1 MWRRVHIR
9 KRAGAGWCVVEWGH
23 MNEMYI
29 AILGILLL
37 LAVFDLVVGVSND
50 AANFLNSAVGCN
62 AARRGV
68 VLAVAAAGIVL
79 GASLSGGMMEI
90 ARSGVFVPAQFS
102 FHGVMILFLAVMLTD
117 VILLDLFNTFGLPT
131 STTVSLVF
139 ELLGAAVAVALFTM
153 YEGGAD
159 AAQSLGA
166 YINSSKALT
175 IISGIFCSVAVAF
188 TCGCVVMWF
197 SRLLFSFRY
206 QRAYKYIGSL
216 WCAASLTAI
225 SYFAVFKGLK
235 HSSVVTPEMMAWLN
249 NNIGL
254 VVLGTLGVW
263 FVVSFILQYV
273 LRVNTLRITV
283 LAGTCA
289 LALAFAGND
298 LVNFI
303 GVFMA
308 AESSYH
314 IASAHAA
321 AGGSLEGLRM
331 GSLAEPVQAN
341 LGYLLAAGGIMV
353 LSLVFSK
360 KARTVT
366 ETEVKLA
373 RSSGVSKERFGSCLP
388 ARAAVRW
395 ALNASRFITRIT
407 PEPVARFVSRRFQP
421 LELSEDD
428 GSAFD
433 MVRASVNLTVSAL
446 LISLATSLKLP
457 LSTTYV
463 TFMVAMGS
471 SLADR
476 AWGRDSAVYR
486 ITGVMVVIGGWF
498 TTGLL
503 AFLAASITASVMMFG
518 GMWGVGAMLLVA
530 GGILV
535 KSAYMHRRKSAES
548 LPELNLDSPAVMREL
563 GEASVDRLGR
573 AYGIYRATVKALL
586 AEDYSALKRLRKK
599 ARELNRTLEAVQEDQ
614 ILPCLQTLPARLYDR
629 GQLVLRL
636 HENGLHVAEC
646 LLTVVK
652 AAYKH
657 IDNNHVGLTAEQ
669 GRDLLS
675 MSDRISAC
683 FPGLSLKLQSDG
695 GAGIEEMMAKSG
707 DLKLEFAQCIRE
719 HLIRA
724 EEDVVDMRNGILY
737 LNLLNETRAMVRHSF
752 ALLQDQAELFRSH
765 M

>member
-1 MWRRVHIR
+1 MSD
-9 KRAGAGWCVVEWGH
+9 
-23 MNEMYI
+23 MYI

-62 AARRGV
+62 AARRSV
-68 VLAVAAAGIVL
+68 VLAVAAVGIGI

-139 ELLGAAVAVALFTM
+139 ELLGAAVAVALFTIC
-153 YEGGAD
+153 ENGAGE
-159 AAQSLGA
+159 LGA
-166 YINSSKALT
+166 FINSSKSLT

-197 SRLLFSFRY
+197 SRLMFSFRY
-206 QRAYKYIGSL
+206 QTAYKYIGSL
-216 WCAASLTAI
+216 WCAVSLTAI

-235 HSSVVTPEMMAWLN
+235 HSSVVTPEMLHSLN
-249 NNIGL
+249 ENIAV
-254 VVLGTLGVW
+254 VVLGTLLFW
-263 FVVSFILQYV
+263 FVVSFILQYI
-273 LRVNTLRITV
+273 LRVNTLRVTV

-308 AESSYH
+308 AESSWH
-314 IASAHAA
+314 IASAHVA
-321 AGGSLEGLRM
+321 AGGALETLRM
-331 GSLAEPVQAN
+331 GSLADPVQAN
-341 LGYLLAAGGIMV
+341 IWYLLAAGGVMV
-353 LSLVFSK
+353 LALFFSK

-407 PEPVARFVSRRFQP
+407 PEPVARFVEKRFQP
-421 LELSEDD
+421 LELTEDD
-428 GSAFD
+428 GTAFD

-486 ITGVMVVIGGWF
+486 ITGVMVVVGGWF
-498 TTGLL
+498 MTGLA
-503 AFLAASITASVMMFG
+503 AFVAAAVTASVMMAG
-518 GMWGVGAMLLVA
+518 GVWGIGLMLA
-530 GGILV
+530 IAAGILV
-535 KSAYMHRRKSAES
+535 KSVYLHRRKNADA
-548 LPELNLDSPAVMREL
+548 LPELNLDSPAVLREL

-573 AYGIYRATVKALL
+573 SYGIYRATVKALL

-599 ARELNRTLEAVQEDQ
+599 TRELNRTLEAVKEDQ
-614 ILPCLQTLPARLYDR
+614 ILPCLQSLPARLYDR
-629 GQLVLRL
+629 GQLVLHL
-636 HENGLHVAEC
+636 HECSMQVAEC
-646 LLTVVK
+646 LLAVVK
-652 AAYKH
+652 ASYKH
-657 IDNNHVGLTAEQ
+657 IDNNHVGLNEEQ

-683 FPGLSLKLQSDG
+683 FPGLSLKLQSEG
-695 GAGIEEMMAKSG
+695 GAGIEAMMEQSG
-707 DLKLEFAQCIRE
+707 DLKAEFAECIRR

-724 EEDVVDMRNGILY
+724 EEDVLDMRNGILY

-752 ALLQDQAELFRSH
+752 ALLREQAELFRTH
-765 M
+765 V

>member
-1 MWRRVHIR
+1 
-9 KRAGAGWCVVEWGH
+9 

-79 GASLSGGMMEI
+79 GSSLSGGMMEI

-102 FHGVMILFLAVMLTD
+102 FHGVMMLFLAVMLTD

-153 YEGGAD
+153 YENGVGE
-159 AAQSLGA
+159 LGE

-235 HSSVVTPEMMAWLN
+235 HSSVVTPELLEWLN
-249 NNIGL
+249 SHIG
-254 VVLGTLGVW
+254 VVVMATLLLW
-263 FVVSFILQYV
+263 FVVSFVLQYG
-273 LRVNTLRITV
+273 LKVNTLRITV

-314 IASAHAA
+314 IASTHVA
-321 AGGSLEGLRM
+321 AGGSLESLRM
-331 GSLAEPVQAN
+331 GSLADPVQAN
-341 LGYLLAAGGIMV
+341 IWYLLAAGAVMV
-353 LSLVFSK
+353 LALIFSK

-373 RSSGVSKERFGSCLP
+373 RSNGVSKERFGSCLP

-395 ALNASRFITRIT
+395 ALNAARFITRIT
-407 PEPVARFVSRRFQP
+407 PVPVARFVGRRFEA
-421 LELSEDD
+421 LDVSEDD
-428 GSAFD
+428 GTAFD

-503 AFLAASITASVMMFG
+503 AFLAAGITASVMMYG
-518 GMWGVGAMLLVA
+518 GMWGVALMLLVA

-535 KSAYMHRRKSAES
+535 KSAYLHRRKNTEP
-548 LPELNLDSPAVMREL
+548 LPELNLDSPAVLREL

-586 AEDYSALKRLRKK
+586 AEDYTALKRLRKK
-599 ARELNRTLEAVQEDQ
+599 TRELHRTLEAVQEDQ
-614 ILPCLQTLPARLYDR
+614 ILPCMQTLPARLYDK
-629 GQLVLRL
+629 GQLILRL
-636 HENGLHVAEC
+636 HENSLKMAGS

-657 IDNNHVGLTAEQ
+657 IDNNHVGLDAGQ

-675 MSDRISAC
+675 MSNRISAC
-683 FPGLSLKLQSDG
+683 FPGLSLRLQQDG
-695 GAGIEEMMAKSG
+695 GAGIEEMMAQSG
-707 DLKLEFAQCIRE
+707 DLKAEFAQCIRE

-724 EEDVVDMRNGILY
+724 EEDVIDMRTGILY

-765 M
+765 V

>member
-1 MWRRVHIR
+1 
-9 KRAGAGWCVVEWGH
+9 
-23 MNEMYI
+23 MNEIYI

-62 AARRGV
+62 AARRSM
-68 VLAVAAAGIVL
+68 VLGVAAVGIVL

-90 ARSGVFVPAQFS
+90 ARSGVFVPSQFS

-139 ELLGAAVAVALFTM
+139 ELLGAAVAVALFTIC
-153 YEGGAD
+153 EGGENV
-159 AAQSLGA
+159 AQNLGA
-166 YINSSKALT
+166 YINSYKSLT

-206 QRAYKYIGSL
+206 QRAYKYIGAL

-235 HSSVVTPEMMAWLN
+235 HSSVVTPEMLAWLN
-249 NNIGL
+249 SNICY

-263 FVVSFILQYV
+263 FVISFILQY
-273 LRVNTLRITV
+273 LLHVNTLRFTV

-314 IASAHAA
+314 IASAHVA
-321 AGGSLEGLRM
+321 AGGTLDTLRM
-331 GSLAEPVQAN
+331 GSLSAPVQAN
-341 LGYLLAAGGIMV
+341 IWYLLAAGGVMV
-353 LSLVFSK
+353 LALIFSK

-373 RSSGVSKERFGSCLP
+373 RSNGVSKERFGSCLP

-395 ALNASRFITRIT
+395 TLNVSRFITRIT
-407 PEPVARFVSRRFQP
+407 PAPIARFVSKRFEA

-428 GSAFD
+428 GTAFD
-433 MVRASVNLTVSAL
+433 MVRASVNLTISAL

-503 AFLAASITASVMMFG
+503 AFLAAGITASVMMFG
-518 GMWGVGAMLLVA
+518 GMWGIVLMLLVA
-530 GGILV
+530 GCILV
-535 KSAYMHRRKSAES
+535 KSAYIHRRKNADT
-548 LPELNLDSPAVMREL
+548 LPELDLNSAETMREL
-563 GEASVDRLGR
+563 GENSADRLGC
-573 AYGIYRATVKALL
+573 AYGIYRAAVKALL
-586 AEDYSALKRLRKK
+586 EEDYSALKRLRKK
-599 ARELNRTLEAVQEDQ
+599 ARELNRTLQAIKEDQ
-614 ILPCLQTLPARLYDR
+614 ILPCLQTLPARLYDK
-629 GQLVLRL
+629 GQLALRL
-636 HENGLHVAEC
+636 HENSINVSEC
-646 LLTVVK
+646 LLTIVK
-652 AAYKH
+652 NCYKH
-657 IDNNHVGLTAEQ
+657 IANNHVGLTLEQ

-675 MSDRISAC
+675 MSNRISAC
-683 FPGLSLKLQSDG
+683 FPGLSIKLQSEG
-695 GAGIEEMMAKSG
+695 GSGIEEMMAQSG
-707 DLKLEFAQCIRE
+707 DLKSEFAQCIRA

-724 EEDVVDMRNGILY
+724 EEDEMDMRNGILY

-752 ALLQDQAELFRSH
+752 LLLQDQSELFRLH
-765 M
+765 T

>member
-1 MWRRVHIR
+1 
-9 KRAGAGWCVVEWGH
+9 

-29 AILGILLL
+29 AILVILLL

-62 AARRGV
+62 AARRSV
-68 VLAVAAAGIVL
+68 VLAVAAVGIVL

-139 ELLGAAVAVALFTM
+139 ELLGAAVVVALFTI
-153 YEGGAD
+153 YEGSEGV
-159 AAQSLGA
+159 AQELGA

-188 TCGCVVMWF
+188 TCGCIVMWF

-206 QRAYKYIGSL
+206 QKTYKYIGAL
-216 WCAASLTAI
+216 WCAVSLTAI

-235 HSSVVTPEMMAWLN
+235 HSSVMPKELLAQMN
-249 NNIGL
+249 DNIGML
-254 VVLGTLGVW
+254 VLITLVGW
-263 FVVSFILQYV
+263 FVISCILQYIFK
-273 LRVNTLRITV
+273 VNTLRISV
-283 LAGTCA
+283 LAGTGA

-308 AESSYH
+308 AESSFD
-314 IASAHAA
+314 IASAHVA
-321 AGGSLEGLRM
+321 AGGSLENLRM
-331 GSLAEPVQAN
+331 ASLATPVQADI
-341 LGYLLAAGGIMV
+341 LYLMAAGGVMV
-353 LSLVFSK
+353 LALIFSK

-373 RSSGVSKERFGSCLP
+373 RGNGVGKERFGSCLP

-395 ALNASRFITRIT
+395 ALNFSKWISRIT
-407 PEPVARFVSRRFQP
+407 PKPIADFVGKRFAP

-433 MVRASVNLTVSAL
+433 LVRASVNLTVAAL

-486 ITGVMVVIGGWF
+486 ITGVMIVIGGWF

-503 AFLAASITASVMMFG
+503 AFLAAGITAAVMMFG
-518 GMWGVGAMLLVA
+518 GMYGVGLMMLVA

-535 KSAYMHRRKSAES
+535 KSAYLHRNKNTDN
-548 LPELNLDSPAVMREL
+548 LPAIDLTSPAEMRNL
-563 GEASVDRLGR
+563 SEAAADRLGR
-573 AYGIYRATVKALL
+573 IYGIYRATVKALL
-586 AEDYSALKRLRKK
+586 EEDYAAAKRLRKK
-599 ARELNRTLEAVQEDQ
+599 ARELKRTLCAIQDDQ
-614 ILPCLQTLPARLYDR
+614 IMPCIQALPSSQYEKGKLALH
-629 GQLVLRL
+629 L
-636 HENGLHVAEC
+636 HENSMKVAEC

-652 AAYKH
+652 ACYKH
-657 IDNNHVGLTAEQ
+657 IDNNHTGLTDEQ

-675 MSDRISAC
+675 MSNKISAY
-683 FPGLSLKLQSDG
+683 FPGLTLKLQNDSGTGMEELISQSD
-695 GAGIEEMMAKSG
+695 K
-707 DLKLEFAQCIRE
+707 LKEEFAQCIKA

-724 EEDVVDMRNGILY
+724 EEDEIDMRNGILY
-737 LNLLNETRAMVRHSF
+737 LNLLNETRAMVRYSF
-752 ALLQDQAELFRSH
+752 ALLQVQAEIFRSLK
-765 M
+765 

>member
-1 MWRRVHIR
+1 
-9 KRAGAGWCVVEWGH
+9 

-90 ARSGVFVPAQFS
+90 ARSGVFVPTQFS

-139 ELLGAAVAVALFTM
+139 ELLGAAVAVALFTI
-153 YEGGAD
+153 YENGAGE
-159 AAQSLGA
+159 LGSF
-166 YINSSKALT
+166 INSSKSLT

-206 QRAYKYIGSL
+206 QRTYKYIGSL
-216 WCAASLTAI
+216 WCAVSLTAI

-235 HSSVVTPEMMAWLN
+235 HSSVVTPEMLQFLN
-249 NNIGL
+249 GNIAM
-254 VVLGTLGVW
+254 VVLGTLLFW
-263 FVVSFILQYV
+263 FVVSFILQYI

-314 IASAHAA
+314 IASAHVA
-321 AGGSLEGLRM
+321 AGGALESLRM

-341 LGYLLAAGGIMV
+341 IWYLLAAGGVMV
-353 LSLVFSK
+353 LALIFSK

-395 ALNASRFITRIT
+395 ALGASRFITRIT
-407 PEPVARFVSRRFQP
+407 PAPVARFVGKRFQP
-421 LELSEDD
+421 LELTEDD
-428 GSAFD
+428 GTAFD

-498 TTGLL
+498 MTGLA
-503 AFLAASITASVMMFG
+503 AFVAAVITASVMMCG
-518 GMWGVGAMLLVA
+518 GIWGIGLMLA
-530 GGILV
+530 IAAGILV
-535 KSAYMHRRKSAES
+535 KSAYLHRRKNAEV
-548 LPELNLDSPAVMREL
+548 LPELNLDSPAVLREL

-573 AYGIYRATVKALL
+573 SYGIYRATVKALL

-599 ARELNRTLEAVQEDQ
+599 ARELNRMLEAVKEDQ
-614 ILPCLQTLPARLYDR
+614 ILPCLHSLPARLYDR
-629 GQLVLRL
+629 GQLILRL
-636 HENGLHVAEC
+636 HDSSMQVAEC
-646 LLTVVK
+646 LLCVVK
-652 AAYKH
+652 ASYKH

-675 MSDRISAC
+675 MSDRISDC
-683 FPGLSLKLQSDG
+683 FPGLSIKLQSEG
-695 GAGIEEMMAKSG
+695 GAGIEAMMEQSG
-707 DLKLEFAQCIRE
+707 DLKAEFAECIRH

-724 EEDVVDMRNGILY
+724 EEDVMDMRNGILY

-752 ALLQDQAELFRSH
+752 ALLKEQAELFRTH
-765 M
+765 V

>member
-1 MWRRVHIR
+1 
-9 KRAGAGWCVVEWGH
+9 

-62 AARRGV
+62 AARRSV
-68 VLAVAAAGIVL
+68 VLAVAAVGIIM

-90 ARSGVFVPAQFS
+90 ARSGVFMPAQFS

-139 ELLGAAVAVALFTM
+139 ELLGAAVAVALFTIA
-153 YEGGAD
+153 EKGAGELAD
-159 AAQSLGA
+159 
-166 YINSSKALT
+166 YINSSKSLT

-206 QRAYKYIGSL
+206 QRAYKYIGAL
-216 WCAASLTAI
+216 WCAVSLTAI

-235 HSSVVTPEMMAWLN
+235 HSSVVTPEMLAWLN
-249 NNIGL
+249 ANIAV
-254 VVLGTLGVW
+254 VVLGTLAVW
-263 FVVSFILQYV
+263 FVISCVLQYG
-273 LRVNTLRITV
+273 LRVNTLRVTV

-314 IASAHAA
+314 IASAHVA
-321 AGGSLEGLRM
+321 AGGSLDALSM
-331 GSLAEPVQAN
+331 GALADPVRAN
-341 LGYLLAAGGIMV
+341 LWYLLAAGGVMV
-353 LSLVFSK
+353 LALIFSK

-373 RSSGVSKERFGSCLP
+373 RSNAVSKERFGSCLP

-407 PEPVARFVSRRFQP
+407 PEPVARFVGKRFEP

-428 GSAFD
+428 GAAFD

-503 AFLAASITASVMMFG
+503 AFLAACITASVMMAG
-518 GMWGVGAMLLVA
+518 GIWGIAFMLVLA
-530 GGILV
+530 GGILL
-535 KSAYMHRRKSAES
+535 KSAYLHRRKNAEP
-548 LPELNLDSPAVMREL
+548 LPELNLDSSVVLREL

-573 AYGIYRATVKALL
+573 SYGIYRATVKALL
-586 AEDYSALKRLRKK
+586 AEDYTALKRLRKK
-599 ARELNRTLEAVQEDQ
+599 ARELNRTLEAVKEDQ
-614 ILPCLQTLPARLYDR
+614 ILPCLQSLPSRLYDR
-629 GQLVLRL
+629 GQMVMRL
-636 HENGLHVAEC
+636 HESSMRVAEC
-646 LLTVVK
+646 LLSLVK
-652 AAYKH
+652 ASYKH

-669 GRDLLS
+669 GDDLLS
-675 MSDRISAC
+675 MSNRISAC
-683 FPGLSLKLQSDG
+683 FPGLSIKLQSDG
-695 GAGIEEMMAKSG
+695 GAGIEQMMEQSG
-707 DLKLEFAQCIRE
+707 DLKAEFAECIRR

-724 EEDVVDMRNGILY
+724 EEDVSDMRNGILY
-737 LNLLNETRAMVRHSF
+737 LNLLNETRAMVRYSF
-752 ALLQDQAELFRSH
+752 ALLKEQAELYRNADFR
-765 M
+765 MQNPRECRFQNAECRM

>member
-1 MWRRVHIR
+1 
-9 KRAGAGWCVVEWGH
+9 

-62 AARRGV
+62 AARRSIIMG
-68 VLAVAAAGIVL
+68 VAAVGIIL

-90 ARSGVFVPAQFS
+90 ARSGVFMPAQFS

-139 ELLGAAVAVALFTM
+139 ELLGAAVAVALFSIH
-153 YEGGAD
+153 ESGSSAN
-159 AAQSLGA
+159 LGD
-166 YINSSKALT
+166 YINSSKSLT

-206 QRAYKYIGSL
+206 QKTYKYIGSL

-235 HSSVVTPEMMAWLN
+235 HSSVVTPEMLEWLN
-249 NNIGL
+249 SNIAV
-254 VVLGTLGVW
+254 VVLGTLLFW
-263 FVVSFILQYV
+263 FVISFILQYI
-273 LRVNTLRITV
+273 LRVNTLRVTV
-283 LAGTCA
+283 LSGTGA

-308 AESSYH
+308 AESSFH
-314 IASAHAA
+314 IAHAHVA
-321 AGGSLEGLRM
+321 AGGAVESLYM
-331 GSLAEPVQAN
+331 GSLADPVQAN
-341 LGYLLAAGGIMV
+341 TWYLLAAGGVMV
-353 LSLVFSK
+353 LALIFSK

-373 RSSGVSKERFGSCLP
+373 RSSGVTKERFGSCLP

-395 ALNASRFITRIT
+395 TLNAVRLVTRIT
-407 PEPVARFVSRRFQP
+407 PEPVARFVGKRFQP
-421 LELSEDD
+421 LELTEDD
-428 GSAFD
+428 GTAFD

-498 TTGLL
+498 MTGLT
-503 AFLAASITASVMMFG
+503 AFLAASITASVMMAG
-518 GMWGVGAMLLVA
+518 GMWGIAAMLLLA

-535 KSAYMHRRKSAES
+535 KSAWLHRRKSAEA
-548 LPELNLDSPAVMREL
+548 LPELNLDSPAVLREL
-563 GEASVDRLGR
+563 GEVSVDRLGR

-599 ARELNRTLEAVQEDQ
+599 ARELNRTLEAVKEDQ
-614 ILPCLQTLPARLYDR
+614 ILPCLQSLPARLYDR
-629 GQLVLRL
+629 GQMVMRL
-636 HENGLHVAEC
+636 HESSMSVAAC
-646 LLTVVK
+646 LLTLVK
-652 AAYKH
+652 ASYKH
-657 IDNNHVGLTAEQ
+657 IDNNHVGLTEEQ

-683 FPGLSLKLQSDG
+683 FPGLSIKLQSDG
-695 GAGIEEMMAKSG
+695 GAGIEQMMEQSG
-707 DLKLEFAQCIRE
+707 DLKSEFAECIRR

-724 EEDVVDMRNGILY
+724 EEDVMDMRNGILY

-752 ALLQDQAELFRSH
+752 ALLREQAELFRQH
-765 M
+765 V

>member
-1 MWRRVHIR
+1 
-9 KRAGAGWCVVEWGH
+9 

-29 AILGILLL
+29 AILVILLM
-37 LAVFDLVVGVSND
+37 LAIFDLIVGVSND
-50 AANFLNSAVGCN
+50 AANFLNSAVGCH
-62 AARRGV
+62 AARRSV
-68 VLAVAAAGIVL
+68 VIAVAATGIVL

-139 ELLGAAVAVALFTM
+139 ELLGAAVAVALCTIC
-153 YEGGAD
+153 EGGENI
-159 AAQSLGA
+159 AQNLGA

-206 QRAYKYIGSL
+206 RNAYKYIGSL

-235 HSSVVTPEMMAWLN
+235 HSSIVTPDMMTWLN
-249 NNIGL
+249 NNIGI

-263 FVVSFILQYV
+263 FVISFLLQYV

-308 AESSYH
+308 SESSYH
-314 IASAHAA
+314 IASAHVA
-321 AGGSLEGLRM
+321 AGGTLDSLRM
-331 GSLAEPVQAN
+331 GSLAAPVQAN
-341 LGYLLAAGGIMV
+341 IWYLLAAGGVMV
-353 LSLVFSK
+353 LALIFSK

-373 RSSGVSKERFGSCLP
+373 RSNGVTKERFGSCLP

-395 ALNASRFITRIT
+395 ALNVSRFITRIT
-407 PEPVARFVSRRFQP
+407 PAPVARFVGKRFEP

-428 GSAFD
+428 GTAFD
-433 MVRASVNLTVSAL
+433 MVRASVNLTISAL

-503 AFLAASITASVMMFG
+503 AFLAACITAAVMMLG
-518 GMWGVGAMLLVA
+518 GMWGVGLMLLVA

-535 KSAYMHRRKSAES
+535 KSAYLHRHKNAES
-548 LPELNLDSPAVMREL
+548 LPELDLNSPTVMYEL
-563 GEASVDRLGR
+563 GENSVDRLGR

-599 ARELNRTLEAVQEDQ
+599 TRELNRTLVAIREDQ
-614 ILPCLQTLPARLYDR
+614 ILPCLQTLPARLYDK

-636 HENGLHVAEC
+636 HENSLMVAGC
-646 LLTVVK
+646 LLTMVK
-652 AAYKH
+652 ASYKH
-657 IDNNHVGLTAEQ
+657 IDNNHVGLTADQ

-675 MSDRISAC
+675 MSDRISTC
-683 FPGLSLKLQSDG
+683 FPGLALKLQSDSG
-695 GAGIEEMMAKSG
+695 SGIEDMMAQSG
-707 DLKLEFAQCIRE
+707 DLKSEFAECIRA

-765 M
+765 T

>member
-1 MWRRVHIR
+1 
-9 KRAGAGWCVVEWGH
+9 

-62 AARRGV
+62 AARRSV
-68 VLAVAAAGIVL
+68 VLAVAAVGLVL

-139 ELLGAAVAVALFTM
+139 ELLGAAVAVALFTI
-153 YEGGAD
+153 YENGAGE
-159 AAQSLGA
+159 LGEF
-166 YINSSKALT
+166 INSSKSLT

-206 QRAYKYIGSL
+206 QTAYKYIGSL

-235 HSSVVTPEMMAWLN
+235 HSSVVTPEMLAFLN
-249 NNIGL
+249 ANIGL
-254 VVLGTLGVW
+254 VVLGTLLFW
-263 FVVSFILQYV
+263 FVVSFVLQYI

-283 LAGTCA
+283 LAGTMA

-308 AESSYH
+308 AESSWH
-314 IASAHAA
+314 IASAHVA
-321 AGGSLEGLRM
+321 AGGALETLRM
-331 GSLAEPVQAN
+331 GSLADPVQAN
-341 LGYLLAAGGIMV
+341 IWYLLAAGGVMV
-353 LSLVFSK
+353 LALFFSK

-407 PEPVARFVSRRFQP
+407 PEPVARFVGKRFQP
-421 LELSEDD
+421 LELTEDD
-428 GSAFD
+428 GTAFD

-486 ITGVMVVIGGWF
+486 ITGVMVVVGGWF
-498 TTGLL
+498 MTGLA
-503 AFLAASITASVMMFG
+503 AFVAAAVTATVMMAG
-518 GMWGVGAMLLVA
+518 GVWGIGLMLA
-530 GGILV
+530 IAAGILV
-535 KSAYMHRRKSAES
+535 KSAYLHRRKNADA
-548 LPELNLDSPAVMREL
+548 LPELDLDSPAVLREL

-573 AYGIYRATVKALL
+573 SYGIYRATVKALL
-586 AEDYSALKRLRKK
+586 AEDYSSLKRLRKK
-599 ARELNRTLEAVQEDQ
+599 ARELNRTLEAVKEDQ
-614 ILPCLQTLPARLYDR
+614 ILPCVQTLPARLYDR
-629 GQLVLRL
+629 GQLVLHL
-636 HENGLHVAEC
+636 HECSMQVAEC
-646 LLTVVK
+646 LLAVVK
-652 AAYKH
+652 ASYKH
-657 IDNNHVGLTAEQ
+657 IDNNHVGLTEEQ

-683 FPGLSLKLQSDG
+683 FPGLSLKLQSEG
-695 GAGIEEMMAKSG
+695 GAGIETMMEQSG
-707 DLKLEFAQCIRE
+707 DLKAEFAECIRR

-724 EEDVVDMRNGILY
+724 EEDVLDMRNGILY

-752 ALLQDQAELFRSH
+752 ALLKEQAELYRNADFSMQNPRECRFQNAECR

>member
-1 MWRRVHIR
+1 
-9 KRAGAGWCVVEWGH
+9 

-102 FHGVMILFLAVMLTD
+102 FHGVMMLFLAVMLTD

-139 ELLGAAVAVALFTM
+139 ELLGAAVAVALFTI
-153 YEGGAD
+153 YENGA
-159 AAQSLGA
+159 GEIGEF
-166 YINSSKALT
+166 INSSKSLT

-235 HSSVVTPEMMAWLN
+235 HSSVVTPEMLQFLN
-249 NNIGL
+249 GNIAM
-254 VVLGTLGVW
+254 VVLGTLLFW
-263 FVVSFILQYV
+263 FVVSFILQYI
-273 LRVNTLRITV
+273 LRVNTMRITV

-314 IASAHAA
+314 IASAHVA
-321 AGGSLEGLRM
+321 AGGALESLRM

-341 LGYLLAAGGIMV
+341 IWYLLAAGGVMV
-353 LSLVFSK
+353 LALVFSK

-373 RSSGVSKERFGSCLP
+373 RSNGVSKERFGSCLP

-395 ALNASRFITRIT
+395 ALGASRFITRIT
-407 PEPVARFVSRRFQP
+407 PEPVARFVGQRFQP
-421 LELSEDD
+421 LELTEDD
-428 GSAFD
+428 GTAFD

-498 TTGLL
+498 MTGLL
-503 AFLAASITASVMMFG
+503 AFLAAGITASVMMAG
-518 GMWGVGAMLLVA
+518 GIWGVALMLA
-530 GGILV
+530 IAAGILV
-535 KSAYMHRRKSAES
+535 KSAYLHRRKNVEA
-548 LPELNLDSPAVMREL
+548 LPELNLDSPAVLREL

-573 AYGIYRATVKALL
+573 SYGIYRATVKALL

-599 ARELNRTLEAVQEDQ
+599 TRELNRTLEAVKEDQ
-614 ILPCLQTLPARLYDR
+614 ILPCLHSLPARLYDR
-629 GQLVLRL
+629 GQLILRL
-636 HENGLHVAEC
+636 HDSSMQVAEC
-646 LLTVVK
+646 LLSVVK
-652 AAYKH
+652 ASYKH

-683 FPGLSLKLQSDG
+683 FPGLSIKLQSEG
-695 GAGIEEMMAKSG
+695 GAGIESM
-707 DLKLEFAQCIRE
+707 
-719 HLIRA
+719 
-724 EEDVVDMRNGILY
+724 
-737 LNLLNETRAMVRHSF
+737 
-752 ALLQDQAELFRSH
+752 
-765 M
+765 

>member
-1 MWRRVHIR
+1 
-9 KRAGAGWCVVEWGH
+9 

-68 VLAVAAAGIVL
+68 VLAVAAVGIVL

-139 ELLGAAVAVALFTM
+139 ELLGAAVAVALFTI
-153 YEGGAD
+153 YENGAGE
-159 AAQSLGA
+159 LGA
-166 YINSSKALT
+166 FINSSKSLT

-206 QRAYKYIGSL
+206 QRAYRYIGSL
-216 WCAASLTAI
+216 WCAVSLTAI

-235 HSSVVTPEMMAWLN
+235 HSSVVTPEMVQFLN
-249 NNIGL
+249 GNIAM
-254 VVLGTLGVW
+254 
-263 FVVSFILQYV
+263 FVVSFILQYI

-314 IASAHAA
+314 IASAHVA
-321 AGGSLEGLRM
+321 AGGALETLRM

-341 LGYLLAAGGIMV
+341 IWYLLAAGGVMV
-353 LSLVFSK
+353 LALIFSK

-373 RSSGVSKERFGSCLP
+373 RSNGVSKERFGSCLP

-395 ALNASRFITRIT
+395 ALGASRFITRIT
-407 PEPVARFVSRRFQP
+407 PEPVARFVGQRFQP
-421 LELSEDD
+421 LELTEDD
-428 GSAFD
+428 GTAFD

-498 TTGLL
+498 MTGLA
-503 AFLAASITASVMMFG
+503 AFVAAAITASVMMCG
-518 GMWGVGAMLLVA
+518 GIWGIGLMLA
-530 GGILV
+530 IAAGILV
-535 KSAYMHRRKSAES
+535 KSAYLHRRKNAES
-548 LPELNLDSPAVMREL
+548 LPELNLDSPAVLREL

-573 AYGIYRATVKALL
+573 SYGIYRATVKALL

-599 ARELNRTLEAVQEDQ
+599 TRELNRTLEAVKEDQ
-614 ILPCLQTLPARLYDR
+614 ILPCLHSLPARLYDR
-629 GQLVLRL
+629 GQLILRL
-636 HENGLHVAEC
+636 HDSSMQVAEC
-646 LLTVVK
+646 LLSVVK
-652 AAYKH
+652 ASYKH

-669 GRDLLS
+669 GSDLLS
-675 MSDRISAC
+675 MSDRISTC
-683 FPGLSLKLQSDG
+683 FPGLSIKLQSEG
-695 GAGIEEMMAKSG
+695 GAGIEAMMEQSG
-707 DLKLEFAQCIRE
+707 DLKAEFAECIRH

-724 EEDVVDMRNGILY
+724 EEDVLDMRNGILY

-752 ALLQDQAELFRSH
+752 ALLKEQSELFRTH
-765 M
+765 V

>member
-1 MWRRVHIR
+1 
-9 KRAGAGWCVVEWGH
+9 

-62 AARRGV
+62 AARRSV
-68 VLAVAAAGIVL
+68 VLAVAAVGIVL
-79 GASLSGGMMEI
+79 GSSLSGGMMEI

-102 FHGVMILFLAVMLTD
+102 FHGVMMLFLAVMLTD

-139 ELLGAAVAVALFTM
+139 ELLGAAVAVALFTIS
-153 YEGGAD
+153 EGGAGV
-159 AAQSLGA
+159 SLNLGD
-166 YINSSKALT
+166 YINSSKSLT

-197 SRLLFSFRY
+197 SRVLFSFHY
-206 QRAYKYIGSL
+206 QRMYRYVGAL
-216 WCAASLTAI
+216 WCAVSLTAI

-235 HSSVVTPEMMAWLN
+235 HSSVVTPQMLAWLN
-249 NNIGL
+249 SNIAA
-254 VVLGTLGVW
+254 VVLGTLLFW
-263 FVVSFILQYV
+263 FLVSCILQYA

-314 IASAHAA
+314 IASAHVA
-321 AGGSLEGLRM
+321 AGGSLETLRM
-331 GSLAEPVQAN
+331 GSLADPVQAN
-341 LGYLLAAGGIMV
+341 IWYLLAAGGVMV
-353 LSLVFSK
+353 LALCFSR

-373 RSSGVSKERFGSCLP
+373 RSSAVNKERFGSCLP

-395 ALNASRFITRIT
+395 SLNTARFITRIT
-407 PEPVARFVSRRFQP
+407 PEPLARFIGGRFRT
-421 LELSEDD
+421 LELTEDD

-503 AFLAASITASVMMFG
+503 AFLAACITASVMMCG
-518 GMWGVGAMLLVA
+518 GIWGVLLMLLVA
-530 GGILV
+530 GGVLV
-535 KSAYMHRRKSAES
+535 KSAHMHRRKNAAP
-548 LPELNLDSPAVMREL
+548 LPELDLDSPSVLREL

-573 AYGIYRATVKALL
+573 AYGIYRAMVKALL

-599 ARELNRTLEAVQEDQ
+599 ARELNRTLQAVKEDQ
-614 ILPCLQTLPARLYDR
+614 VLPCLQHLPARLYER

-636 HENGLHVAEC
+636 HESSMSVAEC
-646 LLTVVK
+646 MLAAVK
-652 AAYKH
+652 ASYRH
-657 IDNNHVGLTAEQ
+657 IDNNHAGLTAEQ
-669 GRDLLS
+669 GSDLLS

-683 FPGLSLKLQSDG
+683 FPGLSLKLQSDA
-695 GAGIEEMMAKSG
+695 GAGIEEMMAQSG
-707 DLKLEFAQCIRE
+707 DLSAEFAECIRR
-719 HLIRA
+719 HLVRA
-724 EEDVVDMRNGILY
+724 EEDVVNMRNGILY

-752 ALLQDQAELFRSH
+752 SLLREQAELFRLH
-765 M
+765 V

>member
-1 MWRRVHIR
+1 
-9 KRAGAGWCVVEWGH
+9 

-29 AILGILLL
+29 AILVILLM
-37 LAVFDLVVGVSND
+37 LAIFDLIVGVSND
-50 AANFLNSAVGCN
+50 AANFLNSAVGCH
-62 AARRGV
+62 AARRSV
-68 VLAVAAAGIVL
+68 VIAVAATGIVL

-139 ELLGAAVAVALFTM
+139 ELLGAAVAVALCTIC
-153 YEGGAD
+153 EGGENI
-159 AAQSLGA
+159 AQNLGA

-197 SRLLFSFRY
+197 SRLVFSFRY
-206 QRAYKYIGSL
+206 QSAYKYIGAL
-216 WCAASLTAI
+216 WCAVSLTAI

-235 HSSVVTPEMMAWLN
+235 YSSVVTPDMMTWLN
-249 NNIGL
+249 NNIGI
-254 VVLGTLGVW
+254 VVLATLGVW
-263 FVVSFILQYV
+263 FVVSFLLQYV

-314 IASAHAA
+314 IASAHVA
-321 AGGSLEGLRM
+321 AGGTLDSLRM
-331 GSLAEPVQAN
+331 GSLAAPVQAN
-341 LGYLLAAGGIMV
+341 IWYLLAAGGVMV
-353 LSLVFSK
+353 LALIFSK

-373 RSSGVSKERFGSCLP
+373 RSNGVTKERFGSCLP

-395 ALNASRFITRIT
+395 ALNVSRFITRIT
-407 PEPVARFVSRRFQP
+407 PAPVARFVGKRFEP

-428 GSAFD
+428 GTAFD
-433 MVRASVNLTVSAL
+433 MVRASVNLTISAL

-503 AFLAASITASVMMFG
+503 AFLAASITATVMMLG
-518 GMWGVGAMLLVA
+518 GMWGVGFMLLVA

-535 KSAYMHRRKSAES
+535 KSAYLHRRKNA
-548 LPELNLDSPAVMREL
+548 DSPAELDLSSPTVMQEL
-563 GEASVDRLGR
+563 GEDSVNRLGR
-573 AYGIYRATVKALL
+573 IYGIYRATVKALL

-599 ARELNRTLEAVQEDQ
+599 TRELNRTLVAIREDQ
-614 ILPCLQTLPARLYDR
+614 ILPCLQTLPARLYDK

-636 HENGLHVAEC
+636 HENSLMVAGC
-646 LLTVVK
+646 LLTMVK
-652 AAYKH
+652 ASYKH
-657 IDNNHVGLTAEQ
+657 IDNNHVGLTADQ

-675 MSDRISAC
+675 MSDRISTC
-683 FPGLSLKLQSDG
+683 FPGLALKLQSDSG
-695 GAGIEEMMAKSG
+695 SGIEEMMAQSG
-707 DLKLEFAQCIRE
+707 DLNSEFAQCIRA

-765 M
+765 T

>member
-1 MWRRVHIR
+1 
-9 KRAGAGWCVVEWGH
+9 

-62 AARRGV
+62 AARRSIIMG
-68 VLAVAAAGIVL
+68 VAAVGIIL

-90 ARSGVFVPAQFS
+90 ARSGVFMPAQFS

-139 ELLGAAVAVALFTM
+139 ELLGAAVAVALFSIH
-153 YEGGAD
+153 ESGSSAN
-159 AAQSLGA
+159 LGD
-166 YINSSKALT
+166 YINSSKSLT

-206 QRAYKYIGSL
+206 QKTYKYIGSL

-235 HSSVVTPEMMAWLN
+235 HSSVVTLEMLEWLN
-249 NNIGL
+249 SNIAV
-254 VVLGTLGVW
+254 VVLGTLLFW
-263 FVVSFILQYV
+263 FVISFILQYI
-273 LRVNTLRITV
+273 LRVNTLRVTV
-283 LAGTCA
+283 LAGTGA

-308 AESSYH
+308 AESSFH
-314 IASAHAA
+314 IAHAHVA
-321 AGGSLEGLRM
+321 AGGAVESLYM
-331 GSLAEPVQAN
+331 GSLADPVQAN
-341 LGYLLAAGGIMV
+341 TWYLLAAGGVMV
-353 LSLVFSK
+353 LALIFSK

-373 RSSGVSKERFGSCLP
+373 RSSGVTKERFGSCLP

-395 ALNASRFITRIT
+395 TLNAVRLVTRIT
-407 PEPVARFVSRRFQP
+407 PEPVARFVGKRFQP
-421 LELSEDD
+421 LELTEDD
-428 GSAFD
+428 GTAFD

-498 TTGLL
+498 MTGLT
-503 AFLAASITASVMMFG
+503 AFLAASITASVMMAG
-518 GMWGVGAMLLVA
+518 GMWGIAAMLLLA

-535 KSAYMHRRKSAES
+535 KSAWLHRRKSAEA
-548 LPELNLDSPAVMREL
+548 LPELNLDSPAVLREL
-563 GEASVDRLGR
+563 GEVSVDRLGR

-599 ARELNRTLEAVQEDQ
+599 ARELNRTLEAVKEDQ
-614 ILPCLQTLPARLYDR
+614 ILPCLQSLPARLYDR
-629 GQLVLRL
+629 GQMVMRL
-636 HENGLHVAEC
+636 HESSMSVAAC
-646 LLTVVK
+646 LLTLVK
-652 AAYKH
+652 ASYKH
-657 IDNNHVGLTAEQ
+657 IDNNHVGLTEEQ

-683 FPGLSLKLQSDG
+683 FPGLSIKLQSDG
-695 GAGIEEMMAKSG
+695 GAGIEQMMEQSG
-707 DLKLEFAQCIRE
+707 DLKSEFAECIRR

-724 EEDVVDMRNGILY
+724 EEDVMDMRNGILY

-752 ALLQDQAELFRSH
+752 ALLREQAELFRQH
-765 M
+765 V

>member
-1 MWRRVHIR
+1 
-9 KRAGAGWCVVEWGH
+9 

-79 GASLSGGMMEI
+79 GSSLSGGMMEI

-102 FHGVMILFLAVMLTD
+102 FHGVMMLFLAVMLTD

-153 YEGGAD
+153 YENGVGE
-159 AAQSLGA
+159 LGE

-235 HSSVVTPEMMAWLN
+235 HSSVVTPELMEWLN
-249 NNIGL
+249 IHIG
-254 VVLGTLGVW
+254 VVVMATLLLW
-263 FVVSFILQYV
+263 FVVSFVLQYG
-273 LRVNTLRITV
+273 LKVNTLRITV

-314 IASAHAA
+314 IASAHVA
-321 AGGSLEGLRM
+321 AGGSLESLRM
-331 GSLAEPVQAN
+331 GSLADPVQAN
-341 LGYLLAAGGIMV
+341 IWYLLAAGAVMV
-353 LSLVFSK
+353 LALIFSK

-373 RSSGVSKERFGSCLP
+373 RSNGVSKERFGSCLP

-407 PEPVARFVSRRFQP
+407 PAPVARFVGRRFEA
-421 LELSEDD
+421 LDVSEDD
-428 GSAFD
+428 GTAFD

-503 AFLAASITASVMMFG
+503 AFLAAGITASVMMCG
-518 GMWGVGAMLLVA
+518 GMWGVALMLLVA

-535 KSAYMHRRKSAES
+535 KSAYLHRRKNTEP
-548 LPELNLDSPAVMREL
+548 LPELNLDSPAVLRDL

-586 AEDYSALKRLRKK
+586 AEDYTALKRLRKK
-599 ARELNRTLEAVQEDQ
+599 TRELHRTLEAVQEDQ
-614 ILPCLQTLPARLYDR
+614 ILPCMQTLPARLYDK
-629 GQLVLRL
+629 GQLILRL
-636 HENGLHVAEC
+636 HENSLKMAGS

-657 IDNNHVGLTAEQ
+657 IDNNHVGLDAGQ

-683 FPGLSLKLQSDG
+683 FPGLSLRLQQDG
-695 GAGIEEMMAKSG
+695 GAGIEEMMAQSG
-707 DLKLEFAQCIRE
+707 DLKAEFAQCIRE

-724 EEDVVDMRNGILY
+724 EEDVIDMRTGILY

-765 M
+765 V

>member
-1 MWRRVHIR
+1 
-9 KRAGAGWCVVEWGH
+9 

-62 AARRGV
+62 AARRSIIMG
-68 VLAVAAAGIVL
+68 VAAVGIIL

-90 ARSGVFVPAQFS
+90 ARSGVFMPAQFS

-139 ELLGAAVAVALFTM
+139 ELLGAAVAVALFSIH
-153 YEGGAD
+153 ESGSSAN
-159 AAQSLGA
+159 LGD
-166 YINSSKALT
+166 YINSSKSLT

-206 QRAYKYIGSL
+206 QKTYKYIGSL

-235 HSSVVTPEMMAWLN
+235 HSSVVTPEMLEWLN
-249 NNIGL
+249 SNIAV
-254 VVLGTLGVW
+254 VVLGTLLFW
-263 FVVSFILQYV
+263 FVISFILQYI
-273 LRVNTLRITV
+273 LRANTLRVTV
-283 LAGTCA
+283 LAGTGA

-308 AESSYH
+308 AESSFH
-314 IASAHAA
+314 IAHAHVA
-321 AGGSLEGLRM
+321 AGGAVESLYM
-331 GSLAEPVQAN
+331 GSLADPVQAN
-341 LGYLLAAGGIMV
+341 TWYLLAAGGVMV
-353 LSLVFSK
+353 LALIFSK

-373 RSSGVSKERFGSCLP
+373 RSSGVTKERFGSCLP

-395 ALNASRFITRIT
+395 TLNAVRLVTRIT
-407 PEPVARFVSRRFQP
+407 PEPVARFVGKRFQP
-421 LELSEDD
+421 LELTEDD
-428 GSAFD
+428 GTAFD

-498 TTGLL
+498 MTGLT
-503 AFLAASITASVMMFG
+503 AFLAASITASVMMAG
-518 GMWGVGAMLLVA
+518 GMWGIAAMLLLA

-535 KSAYMHRRKSAES
+535 KSAWLHRRKSAEA
-548 LPELNLDSPAVMREL
+548 LPELNLDSPAVLREL
-563 GEASVDRLGR
+563 GEVSVDRLGR

-586 AEDYSALKRLRKK
+586 AEDYNALKRLRKK
-599 ARELNRTLEAVQEDQ
+599 TRELNRTLEAVKEDQ
-614 ILPCLQTLPARLYDR
+614 ILPCLQSLPARLYDR
-629 GQLVLRL
+629 GQMVMRL
-636 HENGLHVAEC
+636 HESSMSVAAC
-646 LLTVVK
+646 LLTLVK
-652 AAYKH
+652 ASYKH
-657 IDNNHVGLTAEQ
+657 IDNNHVGLTEEQ

-683 FPGLSLKLQSDG
+683 FPGLSIKLQSDG
-695 GAGIEEMMAKSG
+695 GAGIEQMMERSG
-707 DLKLEFAQCIRE
+707 DLKAEFAECIRH

-724 EEDVVDMRNGILY
+724 EEDVMDMRNGILY

-752 ALLQDQAELFRSH
+752 ALLREQAELFRQH
-765 M
+765 V